1 MGFIKSQAPA
11 FMVQRGLLLVEA
23 LESPYCLRL
32 KAHEQEMSE
41 KRTGPTWLNQLSWN
55 PFRHQLLQPLLQHV
69 FPKCM
74 ELYLRHTH
82 SKGS

>member
-23 LESPYCLRL
+23 PESPYCLRL

-41 KRTGPTWLNQLSWN
+41 KRTGPTWAQSAQLES
-55 PFRHQLLQPLLQHV
+55 FQASITTTFTTCV
-69 FPKCM
+69 STSKCM
-74 ELYLRHTH
+74 GNFQAH
-82 SKGS
+82 SKSS